1 MAGESLHTSDSAE
14 AAERRAPAKF
24 AGLQTASQA
33 KFLRVIG
40 QDLEARG
47 IASFSL
53 SFAEDHYRVRAATKP
68 KPVPAQPCGRLWF
81 RRRLQEPVQ
90 AAPTEIN
97 YSYEDIEKLE
107 QSGLASRGSGRAP
120 DFLSISQQ
128 LRAVGAIV
136 DGKRGQLLRL
146 DRVAEDDR
154 IPSLTIQVR
163 TTDGRCVLEQHSSSN
178 LYDLCVRLYKAKRK
192 EAVALSTAGDV

>member
-1 MAGESLHTSDSAE
+1 MAGESLYTSDTAE
-14 AAERRAPAKF
+14 AGERRAPAKF
-24 AGLQTASQA
+24 AGIQTASQA

-53 SFAEDHYRVRAATKP
+53 SFAEDHYRVRAAMKP
-68 KPVPAQPCGRLWF
+68 KPIATQPPNRFWF
-81 RRRLQEPVQ
+81 RRRVQEPVQ
-90 AAPTEIN
+90 AAPTEIH
-97 YSYEDIEKLE
+97 YSYEDIERLD
-107 QSGLASRGSGRAP
+107 QSGLASRGSGRVP

-136 DGKRGQLLRL
+136 DGKRGQLLRV
-146 DRVAEDDR
+146 DRVAEEDR

-163 TTDGRCVLEQHSSSN
+163 TTDGKCVLEQHSSSN
-178 LYDLCVRLYKAKRK
+178 LYDLCVRLYKAKRR
-192 EAVALSTAGDV
+192 EAPALSTSDEG